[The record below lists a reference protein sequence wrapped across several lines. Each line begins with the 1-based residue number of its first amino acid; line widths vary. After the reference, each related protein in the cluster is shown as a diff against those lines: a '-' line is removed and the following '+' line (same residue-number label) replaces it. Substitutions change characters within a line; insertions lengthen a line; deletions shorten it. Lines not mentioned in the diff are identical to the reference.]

1 MLVLC
6 NPQNPTGRAYTL
18 AELQQVAEF
27 VTRHDLL
34 LVSDE
39 IHCDL
44 VLDPAA
50 THTSIAAAIPEIAD
64 RTITLLAASKTFNI
78 AGLGCSFAVVENG
91 ALRKRFEPT
100 HDGLVPQV
108 NQLGYVATEAG
119 YAHGEPWRV
128 ALIEQLR
135 TNRDRVME
143 TVAGLDGVTM
153 IEPEATYL
161 AWIDCRELGLD
172 DPAKHFVR
180 HKLAPGFGSFYG
192 DNQSVRINFAT
203 PPANLDEVLARFTTG
218 VLAAR

>member
-1 MLVLC
+1 
-6 NPQNPTGRAYTL
+6 
-18 AELQQVAEF
+18 
-27 VTRHDLL
+27 
-34 LVSDE
+34 
-39 IHCDL
+39 
-44 VLDPAA
+44 
-50 THTSIAAAIPEIAD
+50 
-64 RTITLLAASKTFNI
+64 
-78 AGLGCSFAVVENG
+78 
-91 ALRKRFEPT
+91 
-100 HDGLVPQV
+100 
-108 NQLGYVATEAG
+108 
-119 YAHGEPWRV
+119 
-128 ALIEQLR
+128 
-135 TNRDRVME
+135 VME